1 MAAKPQM
8 TMVELIESH
17 KPKNFKYYFDIKNDE
32 SLIELENDHYD
43 LSNLDTI
50 QNPQLIQAAKQATYQ
65 YYERTIV
72 AKAKEPS
79 VLENG
84 VMLTKKMA
92 TKTDKKLSQVGL
104 GYFTYDEVSYVA
116 VKLCYE
122 KFDIYEI
129 FILT

>member
-50 QNPQLIQAAKQATYQ
+50 QNPQLIHAAKQATYQ